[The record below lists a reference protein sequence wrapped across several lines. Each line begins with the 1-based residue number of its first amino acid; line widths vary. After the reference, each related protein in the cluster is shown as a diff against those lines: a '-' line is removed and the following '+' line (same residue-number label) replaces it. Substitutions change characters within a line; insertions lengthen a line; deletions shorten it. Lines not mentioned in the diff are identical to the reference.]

1 MARVGSAGNVGA
13 DPDNV
18 TELLTAWCSGS
29 PEAEARLITAVYREL
44 RRIAGRHL
52 HRERD
57 GHTLQPTALVNEAY
71 LRLVGQQRLDWK
83 NRGQFFAIASREMRR
98 VLVDHARKRR
108 AAKRNGPAGPPES
121 VSEVADPRNE
131 ADVDI
136 LSLHEAMTDLARL
149 DTRQADMVE
158 LRYFGGLTVEEIGA
172 AASLS
177 PATVKRELTAA
188 KLWLRYRMQET
199 QVP

>member
-1 MARVGSAGNVGA
+1 MAHGRGSADKVHAGA
-13 DPDNV
+13 DNV
-18 TELLTAWCSGS
+18 TELLKAWCSGS
-29 PEAEARLITAVYREL
+29 IEAEEHLIAAVYREL
-44 RRIAGRHL
+44 RRLAGRHL

-83 NRGQFFAIASREMRR
+83 NRGHFFAIASREMRR

-108 AAKRNGPAGPPES
+108 AMKRDGGQPVTLSG
-121 VSEVADPRNE
+121 VADPKNSG
-131 ADVDI
+131 DVDI
-136 LSLHEAMTDLARL
+136 LSLHEAMTDLAQL
-149 DTRQADMVE
+149 DPKQAGMVE
-158 LRYFGGLTVEEIGA
+158 LRYFGGLTLDEIGA
-172 AASLS
+172 AASVS

-188 KLWLRYRMQET
+188 KLWLRYRIQHV